1 VDVETFN
8 EFADFALKG
17 SGQHIA
23 PAKSYLVEARL
34 SPIIRREGFS
44 SAQQLHA
51 CLQARPNKVLEA
63 EIIAALTTKT
73 TRFFD
78 ERDGLE
84 YIVDEVLPKR
94 IEAGAERLRVLCA
107 GGSTGQEAYSL
118 AMLIEETPNTIF
130 GDIPVDI
137 VSVDICN
144 DVTERARAGHF
155 GHFEVQRGL
164 SIQRLLKNFKRQE
177 DGGWKINDDFRLRI
191 GFRNHNLLQ
200 PIDVLGEFDAV
211 LCRNVFSHM
220 SAPVRSSVAEQLI
233 SQVSMGGAMI
243 IGEEEK
249 LPVLSDAFAPVEEL
263 RNIYIRV
270 STDLEV
276 AAA

>member
-1 VDVETFN
+1 MDVETFN

-23 PAKSYLVEARL
+23 PAKSYLVDARL

-44 SAQQLHA
+44 SATQLA
-51 CLQARPNKVLEA
+51 DCLRARPNKVLEA

-84 YIVDEVLPKR
+84 FIVDEVLPTRKDADVQR
-94 IEAGAERLRVLCA
+94 IRILCA
-107 GGSTGQEAYSL
+107 GGATGQEAYSL
-118 AMLIEETPNTIF
+118 AMLIEESPSSIF
-130 GDIPVDI
+130 GDTPIDI

-144 DVTERARAGHF
+144 ETTERARAGCF

-177 DGGWKINDDFRLRI
+177 DGSWKISDDLRLRI
-191 GFRNHNLLQ
+191 GFRNHNLLE
-200 PIDVLGEFDAV
+200 PIDGLGQFDAII
-211 LCRNVFSHM
+211 CRNVLPHM
-220 SAPVRSSVAEQLI
+220 PKPVQSLVAQQLI
-233 SQVSMGGAMI
+233 DQILPGGVFL
-243 IGEEEK
+243 IGENET
-249 LPVLSDAFAPVEEL
+249 LPFVTDTFSAVEEL
-263 RNIYIRV
+263 RHAFIRKMDNASV
-270 STDLEV
+270 V
-276 AAA
+276 AA